1 MMKWSGV
8 DHAHI
13 VQMLFGPFAIGL
25 GQHVVSL
32 ADEDGCRRGLPGRLR
47 LSSMRGS
54 GNRAP
59 WMVTEVFADLFWEGL
74 AFVF

>member
-1 MMKWSGV
+1 MTQSTQAV
-8 DHAHI
+8 RVAHAMALL
-13 VQMLFGPFAIGL
+13 VESIG
-25 GQHVVSL
+25 GHH
-32 ADEDGCRRGLPGRLR
+32 GRLR